1 MKSIMSVNLPI
12 SVIKDMKHL
21 PNKSSFVEKA
31 VLARLNGMKN
41 FQLDD
46 ENASELV
53 QNLLTRHA
61 IGDFT
66 LDPVTLTVL
75 ERLYLELKE

>member
-21 PNKSSFVEKA
+21 HNKSSFVEKA
-31 VLARLNGMKN
+31 VVARLNGMKN

-53 QNLLTRHA
+53 LNLLTRQQM
-61 IGDFT
+61 GDLS

-75 ERLYLELKE
+75 ERLYMELKE